1 MAKVIPRLPMPE
13 LPELEVVKDV
23 LLRRIAG
30 RPITS
35 VEIAPKGGPIIVR
48 DLTGRG
54 LAQQTAGRTFEQIER
69 RGKFLLFSLSR
80 TATSEAR
87 LTLAINPKLTGR
99 LQLSPPNAARAG
111 PVHVTFHFENPA
123 EELRYIDSNRM
134 GQIYLT
140 ADLSQIPTFAEM
152 GPEALEISL
161 EEFRQ
166 RLRSF
171 RGEIKGILTRAT
183 FVAGIGNA
191 YADEILWQARLHP
204 YRKRPSLSPAEV
216 EALYLAM
223 QQVLRDAILQV
234 RPEMGDEIHLKPR
247 DFFAVHMRE
256 GQPCPRCGSAISAI
270 TANQRI
276 TNFCRTCQPGG
287 LIRGL

>member
-1 MAKVIPRLPMPE
+1 MAEVFPRLPMPE

-30 RPITS
+30 RPILS
-35 VEIAPKGGPIIVR
+35 VEIAPKGGPIVLR

-54 LAQQTAGRTFEQIER
+54 LAQQTTGRAFEQIER
-69 RGKFLLFSLSR
+69 RGKFLLLHLSR
-80 TATSEAR
+80 AAATEAR
-87 LTLAINPKLTGR
+87 LILAVNPKLTGR
-99 LQLSPPNAARAG
+99 LQLAPPDTARAG
-111 PVHVTFHFENPA
+111 PVHLTFRFEAPA
-123 EELRYIDSNRM
+123 EELRYIDSKRM

-140 ADLSQIPTFAEM
+140 ADPQQIPTFAEM
-152 GPEALEISL
+152 GPEALEIPL
-161 EEFRQ
+161 TDFRQ
-166 RLRSF
+166 RLRLF
-171 RGEIKGILTRAT
+171 RGEIKGILTRAA

-204 YRKRPSLSPAEV
+204 YRKRPSLSPAEI
-216 EALYLAM
+216 EALYVAM
-223 QQVLRDAILQV
+223 VQVLGDSIDLVAK
-234 RPEMGDEIHLKPR
+234 EMGDEIHRKPR